1 MKIGELAEKTQCSA
15 ETIRYYEK
23 IGLLP
28 EPERLANNYRQYGPV
43 HVGRLRFIRN
53 CRSLDMTHEEIRH
66 LLQFITQPESGC
78 EPVTAVISDHLHHVD
93 VRIQELTQLRQQLLQ
108 LKAAC
113 SHENSA
119 QACGILDQISNM
131 DPLPENETHLG

>member
-1 MKIGELAEKTQCSA
+1 MKIGELAEQTNCSP

-23 IGLLP
+23 INLLP
-28 EPERLANNYRQYGPV
+28 APQRSDNNYRHYGPL
-43 HVGRLRFIRN
+43 HKERLRFIRN

-66 LLQFITQPESGC
+66 LLQFIAHPEAGC

-93 VRIQELTQLRQQLLQ
+93 VRIEELTQLRQQLLQ

-113 SHENSA
+113 AHEHPD

-131 DPLPENETHLG
+131 DPLPDNETHLG

>member
-1 MKIGELAEKTQCSA
+1 MKIGELAEQTNCSP

-23 IGLLP
+23 INLLP
-28 EPERLANNYRQYGPV
+28 EPQRSDNNYRHYGPL
-43 HVGRLRFIRN
+43 HKERLRFIRN

-66 LLQFITQPESGC
+66 LLQFIAHPEAGC
-78 EPVTAVISDHLHHVD
+78 EPVIAVISDHLHHVD
-93 VRIQELTQLRQQLLQ
+93 VRIEELTQLRQQLLQ

-113 SHENSA
+113 AHENPD

-131 DPLPENETHLG
+131 DPLPDNETHLG